1 MEGGGDKLGIRSF
14 DWRDLLLLQRMQGQG
29 QILDFE
35 GAGVDGVFPLRDAL
49 HAYLLLG
56 AGTRRTLVMPGMNAF
71 AQYFCLKGSNRV
83 HLVFIAPAPTNA
95 QNADCWLELLD
106 QLTAA
111 VGAKGIH
118 HIVAEAEV
126 DSPELDLLQRVGF
139 GVFARQMLF
148 QTVAPPQVS
157 DHAVDLPGLRLWRS
171 ADDWGLRLLYSNIV
185 PQLAQQIEAP
195 SDTAFGSSRWPNR
208 LVLEREGEI
217 IASLAT
223 RRGRV
228 GSALRLLLHP
238 KADAYV
244 EALICRGVKD
254 LAGGQPQSVYC
265 RVRRYESWL
274 QAPLEACGFELVA
287 RTALLVKHTVA
298 RVITPE
304 WQRAPV
310 MEGRAEVTTPMA
322 HANLQRPFEG

>member
-1 MEGGGDKLGIRSF
+1 MESGGDKLGIRFF
-14 DWRDLLLLQRMQGQG
+14 DWRDLLLLQRLQGQG

-56 AGTRRTLVMPGMNAF
+56 AGTRRTLVMSGMNAF
-71 AQYFCLKGSNRV
+71 AQYLCVKESNRV
-83 HLVFIAPAPTNA
+83 QLVYIAPAPTNA
-95 QNADCWLELLD
+95 DTADCWLLMLD
-106 QLTAA
+106 QLVAA
-111 VGAKGIH
+111 VGARGIH
-118 HIVAEAEV
+118 HIVAEAE
-126 DSPELDLLQRVGF
+126 DNSPELDLLQRAGF

-148 QTVAPPQVS
+148 QTVSPPHFS
-157 DHAVDLPGLRLWRS
+157 DDALDLPGLRPWQS
-171 ADDWGLRLLYSNIV
+171 TDDWGLRLLYSNIV

-195 SDTAFGSSRWPNR
+195 SDTAFSSSRWQNR
-208 LVLEREGEI
+208 QVLEREGEI

-228 GSALRLLLHP
+228 GSAMRLLLHP

-244 EALICRGVKD
+244 EALIRRGVQD
-254 LAGGQPQSVYC
+254 LAGGPPQSVYC

-274 QAPLEACGFELVA
+274 QAPLEASGFELVA

-298 RVITPE
+298 RVMTPE
-304 WQRAPV
+304 WQRTPV
-310 MEGRAEVTTPMA
+310 IEGRAEMTTPVA
-322 HANLQRPFEG
+322 HAKFHESLEG